1 MAHPRT
7 LTDWQALTGDQA
19 LSKAERQLIECCRE
33 GAPCKLGDGML
44 PKRKSKARTI
54 RADLLRWLILGGAE
68 DCRVHEWGVRLA
80 GAYVEGPLDL
90 SFAEAK
96 GPTGLTNC
104 RFGAGITALAA
115 RLQLLFLTGSAVK
128 GLNLQGASVTQ
139 NVFLRGN
146 FKAKGEVSLAGAK
159 IGGQLACD
167 GGSFDNA
174 GGNAL
179 IAERA
184 EVTGDVFLSDGFS
197 AKGEVSL
204 VGAKIGGQLSCDGG
218 SFENADGDAL
228 IAQDAEIGSLHWK
241 KVTVPS
247 GSVDFY
253 SAHIHAMADD
263 AKSWPERGRLFL
275 DGMRYDRLVATFTD
289 AEGRLE
295 WLAKGDRSNG
305 AFTPQPYTQLAKVLR
320 EMGHERDARAVLI
333 AKERKLA
340 AERIAQDRQRAQE
353 LWAGRQGVRGDIGW
367 HWLRRTGFKL
377 WNGLAR
383 RLVGYGYAP
392 QFAFYWMVGTVAVL
406 TGLYLLCWRFGG
418 MVPNSEVILNSADWA
433 AAMAESPL
441 APGRIWAESDVGR
454 HYETFSALIY
464 ASDVFIPLIDF
475 AQQSAGTATTAN
487 WIGYVA
493 FRLNFLAEGFGW
505 FLTAMGAAAITGII
519 RRD

>member
-1 MAHPRT
+1 V
-7 LTDWQALTGDQA
+7 
-19 LSKAERQLIECCRE
+19 I
-33 GAPCKLGDGML
+33 
-44 PKRKSKARTI
+44 
-54 RADLLRWLILGGAE
+54 
-68 DCRVHEWGVRLA
+68 
-80 GAYVEGPLDL
+80 
-90 SFAEAK
+90 
-96 GPTGLTNC
+96 
-104 RFGAGITALAA
+104 
-115 RLQLLFLTGSAVK
+115 AV
-128 GLNLQGASVTQ
+128 
-139 NVFLRGN
+139 
-146 FKAKGEVSLAGAK
+146 
-159 IGGQLACD
+159 
-167 GGSFDNA
+167 
-174 GGNAL
+174 
-179 IAERA
+179 
-184 EVTGDVFLSDGFS
+184 
-197 AKGEVSL
+197 
-204 VGAKIGGQLSCDGG
+204 
-218 SFENADGDAL
+218 
-228 IAQDAEIGSLHWK
+228 
-241 KVTVPS
+241 VPS
-247 GSVDFY
+247 CENMPS
-253 SAHIHAMADD
+253 
-263 AKSWPERGRLFL
+263 GR
-275 DGMRYDRLVATFTD
+275 ATKPGDIVTSMSGKTIEILNTD

-475 AQQSAGTATTAN
+475 AQQSAWTATTAN

>member
-146 FKAKGEVSLAGAK
+146 FK
-159 IGGQLACD
+159 
-167 GGSFDNA
+167 
-174 GGNAL
+174 
-179 IAERA
+179 
-184 EVTGDVFLSDGFS
+184 

-475 AQQSAGTATTAN
+475 AQQSAWTATTAN